1 MPYDDRIEELVSAYA
16 LGVLDGDDL
25 IELEDHLRDNPGV
38 YEELVNENEAAF
50 SQLAYVLKSSSPRA
64 GLRSELMADIKAE
77 KETYKVD
84 TKIPFWQRFQPIWLG
99 LGSAVAAILI
109 ISLFTYSSSLNNTVK
124 QQQAKISNL
133 ESLISEKDTELVEKD
148 SELALL
154 QEEFGSQSEM
164 LAFLDNPEVVIIN
177 LVKTEPDLKA
187 VARVLWNPGDD
198 EALFYGINLPE
209 VPEGKTYQLWAIAG
223 EKPESLGVF
232 NVDDHGNNVHL
243 IKSLS
248 NFGDIGTFAV
258 SLEPAGG
265 VPLPTGKIYLA
276 GET

>member
-16 LGVLDGDDL
+16 LGVLDSGEL
-25 IELEDHLRDNPGV
+25 KELEDYIRENPRV
-38 YEELVNENEAAF
+38 YQELVNENEAAF
-50 SQLAYVLKSSSPRA
+50 SQLAYVLNSSSPRA
-64 GLRSELMADIKAE
+64 GLRSELLADIKAQ
-77 KETYKVD
+77 KETYKAD
-84 TKIPFWQRFQPIWLG
+84 TKIPFLQRLQPLWLG

-109 ISLFTYSSSLNNTVK
+109 ISLFTYSRSLNSTVK
-124 QQQAKISNL
+124 EQQAKISNL
-133 ESLISEKDTELVEKD
+133 EELVSEKD
-148 SELALL
+148 SEISLL
-154 QEEFGSQSEM
+154 KEEFGSQSEM
-164 LAFLDNPEVVIIN
+164 LTFLENPEVVIIN
-177 LVKTEPDLKA
+177 LVKTEPDLRA

-209 VPEGKTYQLWAIAG
+209 IPEGKTYQLWAIAG

-243 IKSLS
+243 IRSLS

>member
-1 MPYDDRIEELVSAYA
+1 MPYNDRIEELVSAYA

-25 IELEDHLRDNPGV
+25 KELEDHLRENPGV
-38 YEELVNENEAAF
+38 YRELLSENEAAF

-64 GLRSELMADIKAE
+64 GLRSELMADIKSE
-77 KETYKVD
+77 KEAYAD
-84 TKIPFWQRFQPIWLG
+84 TKSSFWQRLQPIWLG

-109 ISLFTYSSSLNNTVK
+109 ISLFTYSSSLNNTVE

-133 ESLISEKDTELVEKD
+133 ETLIIEKD

-154 QEEFGSQSEM
+154 QEEFASQSEM
-164 LAFLDNPEVVIIN
+164 LAFLENPEVVIIN
-177 LVKTEPDLKA
+177 LVKTEPNLKA
-187 VARVLWNPGDD
+187 VGRVLWNPGDD

-232 NVDDHGNNVHL
+232 NVDDRGNNVHL

>member
-1 MPYDDRIEELVSAYA
+1 MPYDDRIEELISAYT
-16 LGVLDGDDL
+16 LGVLDGNEL
-25 IELEDHLRDNPGV
+25 KELEDYIRKNPGV
-38 YEELVNENEAAF
+38 YQELINENEAVF
-50 SQLAYVLKSSSPRA
+50 SQLAYVLKVSSPRP
-64 GLRSELMADIKAE
+64 GLRNELLSDIQKE
-77 KETYKVD
+77 KKVYEIETKP
-84 TKIPFWQRFQPIWLG
+84 PFWQRLQPLWLG

-124 QQQAKISNL
+124 EQQAKISNL
-133 ESLISEKDTELVEKD
+133 EALISEKD

-177 LVKTEPDLKA
+177 LVKTEPNLKA

-232 NVDDHGNNVHL
+232 NVDNHGNNVHL

-265 VPLPTGKIYLA
+265 VPLPTGKVYLA
-276 GET
+276 GEI

>member
-1 MPYDDRIEELVSAYA
+1 MPYNDRIEELISAYT
-16 LGVLDGDDL
+16 LGALDGNEL
-25 IELEDHLRDNPGV
+25 KELEDYLRKNPGV
-38 YEELVNENEAAF
+38 YQELINENEEVF
-50 SQLAYVLKSSSPRA
+50 SQLAYVLKGSTPRQ
-64 GLRSELMADIKAE
+64 GLRNELLSDIRVE
-77 KETYKVD
+77 KEAIKSD
-84 TKIPFWQRFQPIWLG
+84 TKIPFMQRLQPIWLG
-99 LGSAVAAILI
+99 LGSAVAAVII
-109 ISLFTYSSSLNNTVK
+109 ISLITYSSSLNNSLK
-124 QQQAKISNL
+124 EQQAKISNL
-133 ESLISEKDTELVEKD
+133 EEIVLEKD

-154 QEEFGSQSEM
+154 KEELGSQSEM
-164 LAFLDNPEVVIIN
+164 LTFLENPDVVIIN
-177 LVKTEPDLKA
+177 LVKTEPNLKA
-187 VARVLWNPGDD
+187 VARVLWNPDDD

-209 VPEGKTYQLWAIAG
+209 IPDGKTYQLWAIAG

-232 NVDDHGNNVHL
+232 NVDNRGNNIHL